1 MLTFI
6 CISAPWLKRT
16 TTNNKIKNPTT
27 KHYYV
32 FVYALIIIMNVNIVA
47 VMLLVG
53 FISIR
58 ICSTAT
64 TFAIDL
70 MVIHSTFRFFS
81 PFTLFANKFTKI
93 NMHQSSQ
100 NLQVCL
106 SVFMQIET
114 DAQQANAHRQN
125 LIEIFR
131 SFYVYTFIH
140 YRIFAVFLFP
150 IFTSSHLVFML
161 IHTEWTIVK
170 LLKNCFFSLVIHF
183 MEEVLPQWN
192 VN

>member
-1 MLTFI
+1 MTMLTFI

-58 ICSTAT
+58 ICSTTTAT
-64 TFAIDL
+64 TKETFAIDL

-81 PFTLFANKFTKI
+81 PFTLLANKFTKI

-100 NLQVCL
+100 NLQVFYLFLCRLKQTLNRLIDKIWSKFFVRFMFIL
-106 SVFMQIET
+106 SSI
-114 DAQQANAHRQN
+114 
-125 LIEIFR
+125 IG
-131 SFYVYTFIH
+131 
-140 YRIFAVFLFP
+140 FLRY
-150 IFTSSHLVFML
+150 
-161 IHTEWTIVK
+161 
-170 LLKNCFFSLVIHF
+170 FFFQFSRPVIWF
-183 MEEVLPQWN
+183 LC
-192 VN
+192 